1 VLTPEVSTMTTF
13 SLAPL
18 AQRPAHVAREPEY
31 AYQRRFGS
39 DSTDAFR
46 GSKSADKRSDEE
58 FAPAMGT
65 ATVYR
70 DGTTDLAELQIDMGL
85 HTCARF
91 ILRLDTAQLR
101 DLSARLLDAAHDIEA
116 NPAAVLAQAAR
127 TSAGAAS

>member
-1 VLTPEVSTMTTF
+1 MTTF

-39 DSTDAFR
+39 DSNDAFR
-46 GSKSADKRSDEE
+46 GSKSADNRSNEE

-70 DGTTDLAELQIDMGL
+70 DGTTDLAELQVDIGL
-85 HTCARF
+85 HTCARL
-91 ILRLDTAQLR
+91 ILRLDTSQLR

-127 TSAGAAS
+127 ASAGVAS

>member
-1 VLTPEVSTMTTF
+1 MPTF
-13 SLAPL
+13 SPAALDR
-18 AQRPAHVAREPEY
+18 RPAHVAREPEFT
-31 AYQRRFGS
+31 YQRRFGS
-39 DSTDAFR
+39 DSSDAFR

-70 DGTTDLAELQIDMGL
+70 DGSTDLAELQIDMGL
-85 HTCARF
+85 HTCARV
-91 ILRLDTAQLR
+91 ILRLDTTQLR

-127 TSAGAAS
+127 ASAGGAS